1 MNYAIQIFLPSFLS
15 PSNYGQKI
23 PTPLPPDPINIKNEV
38 NSRRQKVLAGL
49 TMCQLDELYC
59 VLFIYHMYAIW
70 TVIVKSYL
78 KSRNSPDVFFCK
90 PAWKLGSCHINCH
103 ICRFIYRVNGSSLDE
118 NKKAVQSLLH
128 LSPLRRSVFSG
139 VRVSP
144 PTGHKGSLYHDKWQ
158 GR

>member
-1 MNYAIQIFLPSFLS
+1 MQTESVSWTNSVPVRRTILCSIYLPHVCHL
-15 PSNYGQKI
+15 K
-23 PTPLPPDPINIKNEV
+23 
-38 NSRRQKVLAGL
+38 R
-49 TMCQLDELYC
+49 
-59 VLFIYHMYAIW
+59 
-70 TVIVKSYL
+70 VIVKSYL
-78 KSRNSPDVFFCK
+78 KSCNSLDLFFCK
-90 PAWKLGSCHINCH
+90 SAWKLGSCHINCH

-139 VRVSP
+139 VRVSA